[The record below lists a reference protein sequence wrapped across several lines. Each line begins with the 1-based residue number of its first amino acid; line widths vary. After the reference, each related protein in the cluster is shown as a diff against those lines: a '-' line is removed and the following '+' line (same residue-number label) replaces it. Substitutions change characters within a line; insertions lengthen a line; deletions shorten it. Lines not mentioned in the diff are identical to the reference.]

1 MKKFLFVFAGAILL
15 IHTGCIQL
23 NIPASPGNQTVQYTL
38 VLPVQGKAPAKKIAV
53 AEFVSDS
60 PAKFKMLSRKG
71 TAQQFDSFAKWSQTP
86 SVLMTTAFRKLYGID
101 DIQDNAEYLL
111 EGDILTF
118 ERNLDTKSADLK
130 VVYRLLNRSDRKVVF
145 RKELFSSIP
154 LKGDTPADFAEAM
167 SKAVAAQ
174 AEMIRENLDSL
185 K

>member
-1 MKKFLFVFAGAILL
+1 MKKIIFVLTGAILL
-15 IHTGCIQL
+15 VHSGCIQL

-38 VLPVQGKAPAKKIAV
+38 VLPEKFKAPAKKIAV

-71 TAQQFDSFAKWSQTP
+71 TAQQFDTFAKWSQSP
-86 SVLMTTAFRKLYGID
+86 SELVTAAFRKLYGID

-118 ERNLDTKSADLK
+118 ERNLDTKTADLK
-130 VVYRLLNRSDRKVVF
+130 IVYRLLKYSDRTVVF
-145 RKELFSSIP
+145 RKELSTAVP
-154 LKGDTPADFAEAM
+154 LKGDTPADFADAM
-167 SKAVAAQ
+167 SKAVAEQ
-174 AEMIRENLDSL
+174 AEKIRQDLDSL